1 MRFTV
6 VSENRFYDIM
16 ERCGAYLGEVDKG
29 QGHRKELWIR
39 HLSDWQGPT
48 VVGTRTYMQG
58 CAVMFSVAGYL
69 ADYYK

>member
-1 MRFTV
+1 MRWVV

-16 ERCGAYLGEVDKG
+16 ERCGAYLGEVDRDDTY
-29 QGHRKELWIR
+29 RKELWIR

-48 VVGTRTYMQG
+48 VVGTRIYTQG
-58 CAVMFSVAGYL
+58 CVVMFSVAGYL